1 MAKSTGTS
9 TALTIVRVFQ
19 ILTLIACW
27 GILAA
32 LVNVYSSNGAA
43 APAGVLCLFIV
54 ALLASIWAFCV
65 VVTQA
70 RARNTAFWM
79 TAGDVILL
87 AALIAGVVLIANIIS
102 SRCNALQ
109 QQQIVYTTSADGTK
123 VYTTAAATPVVGAD
137 SNTVDPVWHGHN
149 CDLAK
154 AAMGLGIA
162 NIILFFISAVLA
174 ALVVVQ
180 NRKEDEELVRE
191 KIYTASMG
199 GTGRRGSGSVGYVE
213 RSERSRSRSRG
224 RRHRHRHHSPRSGEY
239 IIEERIV

>member
-32 LVNVYSSNGAA
+32 LVNVYNSRGTV
-43 APAGVLCLFIV
+43 APAGVLTLFIV

-65 VVTQA
+65 VLTQA
-70 RARNTAFWM
+70 RARNTAYWM

-87 AALIAGVVLIANIIS
+87 AALIAGVVLISKITS
-102 SRCNALQ
+102 SRCNAPQ
-109 QQQIVYTTSADGTK
+109 QQVVYATSADGTK
-123 VYTTAAATPVVGAD
+123 VYPTTVSSANN
-137 SNTVDPVWHGHN
+137 SDPVWSGHN

-162 NIILFFISAVLA
+162 NIILFFISAILA
-174 ALVVVQ
+174 AVVVVQ
-180 NRKEDEELVRE
+180 NKQEDEELVRE
-191 KIYTASMG
+191 KIYTASTRSG
-199 GTGRRGSGSVGYVE
+199 GMRGGSGAYVE
-213 RSERSRSRSRG
+213 RSERSRSCS
-224 RRHRHRHHSPRSGEY
+224 RRHRHRHGSPRSGEY

>member
-32 LVNVYSSNGAA
+32 LVNIYSSNGAA
-43 APAGVLCLFIV
+43 VPAGILCLFIV

-65 VVTQA
+65 VLTQA
-70 RARNTAFWM
+70 RARNTAYWM
-79 TAGDVILL
+79 TAGDIILL
-87 AALIAGVVLIANIIS
+87 AALIAGVVLISKII
-102 SRCNALQ
+102 SRCNAPTQ
-109 QQQIVYTTSADGTK
+109 QVVYATSADGTK
-123 VYTTAAATPVVGAD
+123 VYPTTVAGGGST
-137 SNTVDPVWHGHN
+137 DPVWHGQN

-162 NIILFFISAVLA
+162 NIILFFISAILA

-180 NRKEDEELVRE
+180 NRQEDEELVRE
-191 KIYTASMG
+191 KIYTGA
-199 GTGRRGSGSVGYVE
+199 TRRGSGSVGYVE
-213 RSERSRSRSRG
+213 SERSSRSRSRS

>member
-32 LVNVYSSNGAA
+32 LVNIYSSNGAA

-65 VVTQA
+65 LLTQA
-70 RARNTAFWM
+70 RARNTAYWM
-79 TAGDVILL
+79 AAGDIILL
-87 AALIAGVVLIANIIS
+87 AALIAGVVLISRIT
-102 SRCNALQ
+102 SRCKQ
-109 QQQIVYTTSADGTK
+109 QVAYATSGDGTK
-123 VYTTAAATPVVGAD
+123 VYPTTTTVAAG
-137 SNTVDPVWHGHN
+137 SSDPVWHGHN

-162 NIILFFISAVLA
+162 NIVLFFISAILA

-180 NRKEDEELVRE
+180 NRREDEELVRE
-191 KIYTASMG
+191 KIYTEA
-199 GTGRRGSGSVGYVE
+199 TTRRGSGSVGYVE
-213 RSERSRSRSRG
+213 SERSGRSRSRSRS
-224 RRHRHRHHSPRSGEY
+224 RRHRHRHRSPRSGEY
-239 IIEERIV
+239 IIHEERIV